1 LTPDGLLDTPI
12 QDAAGVAKWTDSI
25 FNAGVPLHP
34 GFHTGVLPGGGAQNP
49 PGAAGQQPAGVHHYP
64 MPVADIQ
71 LVKFDDFQ
79 LWLTDGEGNPAA
91 VALVAQRG
99 SGDASVHVLYA
110 TPGSQLAR
118 QSKRL
123 KAPIPR

>member
-12 QDAAGVAKWTDSI
+12 QDAAGVAKVDRLDLQRGG
-25 FNAGVPLHP
+25 AAAP

-49 PGAAGQQPAGVHHYP
+49 PAAAGQQPAGVHHYP
-64 MPVADIQ
+64 TPVADIQ

-79 LWLTDGEGNPAA
+79 LWLTDGEGKPAT
-91 VALVAQRG
+91 VAPVAQRG